1 MEVNRN
7 YIMEVLEGIGTFVL
21 GILGLGLIMGLFYF
35 IVGSLTNT
43 TITPGAGRKI
53 TITSNKKYSTS
64 EERYLESYAEEI
76 KKTLPKIQAELK
88 EKGIEMS
95 EREILMKIYEEKK
108 KRSSL

>member
-7 YIMEVLEGIGTFVL
+7 YIMEVLQGIGTFIL

-43 TITPGAGRKI
+43 TITPGAGKKI
-53 TITSNKKYSTS
+53 TITSNNDPRKQQ
-64 EERYLESYAEEI
+64 ELNIQEI
-76 KKTLPKIQAELK
+76 RKAVIQIQAELK

-95 EREILMKIYEEKK
+95 EQEIL
-108 KRSSL
+108 KRFLENNRK